1 MSTMVPTLISLAH
14 SRVLTAFFVHRKLQG
29 SELISYFLA
38 SLGDFSWPF
47 VSILTWP
54 LTSIKPFVIGRK
66 NWLFA
71 NTPRGAR
78 SSAVIYSVIETAKEN
93 GLNPFVYLTYLFEQL
108 PNVELSD
115 AALETVMPWS
125 DTLPDACRLRPKKA

>member
-1 MSTMVPTLISLAH
+1 MVPTLISLAH

-54 LTSIKPFVIGRK
+54 LTIAGIAVVNTAHEWQSFVRNDQAVNELPQIGTMILDVEVRM
-66 NWLFA
+66 LR
-71 NTPRGAR
+71 TLR
-78 SSAVIYSVIETAKEN
+78 SGCAS
-93 GLNPFVYLTYLFEQL
+93 
-108 PNVELSD
+108 
-115 AALETVMPWS
+115 
-125 DTLPDACRLRPKKA
+125 

>member
-1 MSTMVPTLISLAH
+1 MVPTLISLAH

-54 LTSIKPFVIGRK
+54 LTVLGYGDVETLVEELEEYRS
-66 NWLFA
+66 
-71 NTPRGAR
+71 RGD
-78 SSAVIYSVIETAKEN
+78 SVIIIDQAMLRRLNISGFPFTYIVDEMGKILHSWRGNSPSITTDIIETTIN
-93 GLNPFVYLTYLFEQL
+93 SFI
-108 PNVELSD
+108 
-115 AALETVMPWS
+115 
-125 DTLPDACRLRPKKA
+125 